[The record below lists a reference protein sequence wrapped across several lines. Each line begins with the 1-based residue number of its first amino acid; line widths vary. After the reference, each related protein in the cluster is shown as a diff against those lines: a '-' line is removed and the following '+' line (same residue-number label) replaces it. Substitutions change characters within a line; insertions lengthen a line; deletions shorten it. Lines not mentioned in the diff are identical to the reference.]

1 MAAVTEIFIELEDYM
16 KEQSSPE
23 RILFMTV
30 ILQALLDASKPS
42 TTNES
47 ERAKLD
53 RTHAQAWFF
62 ASVGVTAE
70 GFSTVC
76 DMAGVD
82 PGYTRSFA
90 YKVIRSKEVE
100 YTRKKINSI
109 LSNI

>member
-1 MAAVTEIFIELEDYM
+1 MTDIFIEIEDYIQ
-16 KEQSSPE
+16 EQSSPE

-42 TTNES
+42 TKNES

-53 RTHAQAWFF
+53 RIHAQAWFF

-70 GFSTVC
+70 DFTTVC
-76 DMAGVD
+76 DMAGID
-82 PGYTRSFA
+82 PQYTRSFA

>member
-1 MAAVTEIFIELEDYM
+1 MAAVTDIFIEIEDYM
-16 KEQSSPE
+16 QEQSSPE

-62 ASVGVTAE
+62 ASVGVTSEDFTA
-70 GFSTVC
+70 VC
-76 DMAGVD
+76 DMAGID
-82 PGYTRSFA
+82 AGYTRSFA

>member
-1 MAAVTEIFIELEDYM
+1 MTDIFIEIEDYM
-16 KEQSSPE
+16 QENTSPE

-70 GFSTVC
+70 DFANVC
-76 DMAGVD
+76 DMAGID
-82 PGYTRSFA
+82 PQYTRSFA
-90 YKVIRSKEVE
+90 YKVIRSKEID
-100 YTRKKINSI
+100 YTRKKINSS

>member
-1 MAAVTEIFIELEDYM
+1 MTDIFIEIEDYM
-16 KEQSSPE
+16 QEQSSPE

-42 TTNES
+42 TKNES

-62 ASVGVTAE
+62 ASVGVTSEDFTA
-70 GFSTVC
+70 VC
-76 DMAGVD
+76 DMAGID
-82 PGYTRSFA
+82 AGYTRSFA

>member
-1 MAAVTEIFIELEDYM
+1 MTDIFIEIEDYM
-16 KEQSSPE
+16 QEISSPE

-70 GFSTVC
+70 DFATVC
-76 DMAGVD
+76 DMAGID
-82 PGYTRSFA
+82 PGYTRNFA
-90 YKVIRSKEVE
+90 YKVICSKEVK

>member
-1 MAAVTEIFIELEDYM
+1 MTEIFIEIEDYM
-16 KEQSSPE
+16 QEQSSPE

-70 GFSTVC
+70 DFSNVC
-76 DMAGVD
+76 NMAGVD

-90 YKVIRSKEVE
+90 YKVVRSKEVE

>member
-1 MAAVTEIFIELEDYM
+1 MTDIFIEIEDYM
-16 KEQSSPE
+16 QENTSPE

-53 RTHAQAWFF
+53 RRHAQAWFF
-62 ASVGVTAE
+62 ASTGVTAE
-70 GFSTVC
+70 DFTTVC

-82 PGYTRSFA
+82 PQYTRSFA
-90 YKVIRSKEVE
+90 YKVIRSKEID

>member
-1 MAAVTEIFIELEDYM
+1 MTEIFIEIEDYM
-16 KEQSSPE
+16 QEQSSPE

-30 ILQALLDASKPS
+30 VLQALLDASKPS

-70 GFSTVC
+70 DFSTVC
-76 DMAGVD
+76 NMAGVD

>member
-1 MAAVTEIFIELEDYM
+1 MTDIFIEIEDFM
-16 KEQSSPE
+16 QEQSSPE

-70 GFSTVC
+70 DFANVC
-76 DMAGVD
+76 DMAGID

-90 YKVIRSKEVE
+90 YKVIRSKEVK

>member
-1 MAAVTEIFIELEDYM
+1 MTDIFIEIEDYM
-16 KEQSSPE
+16 QEISSPE

-70 GFSTVC
+70 DFATVC
-76 DMAGVD
+76 DMAGID

-90 YKVIRSKEVE
+90 YKVIRSKEVK
-100 YTRKKINSI
+100 YTKIGRAHV
-109 LSNI
+109 